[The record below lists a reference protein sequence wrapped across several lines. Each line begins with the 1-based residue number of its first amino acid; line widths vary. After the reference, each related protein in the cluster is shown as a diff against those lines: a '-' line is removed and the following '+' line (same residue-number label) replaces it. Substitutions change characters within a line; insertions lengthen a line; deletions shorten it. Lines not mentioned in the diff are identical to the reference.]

1 MSLKTAFA
9 TVLKAMRAARG
20 LSQKSLA
27 EVSSRTYISK
37 LERGQ
42 CCPTMEMISA
52 LSAPLNVSPLT
63 LIAITL
69 GAETGQ
75 SIKMLASR
83 MEREAAELA
92 ESGVLKKLQI
102 PFNEEPPM
110 PQRRPQPRSRSSAI
124 TLQQIEFSFAE

>member
-9 TVLKAMRAARG
+9 AVLKAMRATRG

-42 CCPTMEMISA
+42 CCPTLEMISA
-52 LSAPLNVSPLT
+52 LSVPLNVSPLT
-63 LIAITL
+63 LMAVTL

-102 PFNEEPPM
+102 PFNEEPSM
-110 PQRRPQPRSRSSAI
+110 PVRRAQPRSRNPER
-124 TLQQIEFSFAE
+124 TVQQTEFCFAE